1 MEVTAPSA
9 VKSRVTPP
17 SVPGT
22 SWLRSRM
29 LANVPRIITSW
40 LPRRDP
46 YELNSC
52 RGTPWSARYLPAGES
67 GLIELA
73 GEMWSVVT
81 ESPSLASTRAPE
93 MSATGVGSADMPSKY
108 GGLRTYV
115 ESSAHANVS
124 PVGVGSDCH
133 CSSPAKTSEYAELNP
148 VAPIVEA
155 MTSSIS

>member
-1 MEVTAPSA
+1 MLLCPPVRWLT
-9 VKSRVTPP
+9 VKPP
-17 SVPGT
+17 STPGT

-52 RGTPWSARYLPAGES
+52 RGTPCSARYLPAGES
-67 GLIELA
+67 ALIELA

-81 ESPSLASTRAPE
+81 ESPSFARTRAPA
-93 MSATGVGSADMPSKY
+93 MSVTGEGEVAMPSKY

-115 ESSAHANVS
+115 DCGSHSNVL
-124 PVGVGSDCH
+124 PVG
-133 CSSPAKTSEYAELNP
+133 
-148 VAPIVEA
+148 
-155 MTSSIS
+155 